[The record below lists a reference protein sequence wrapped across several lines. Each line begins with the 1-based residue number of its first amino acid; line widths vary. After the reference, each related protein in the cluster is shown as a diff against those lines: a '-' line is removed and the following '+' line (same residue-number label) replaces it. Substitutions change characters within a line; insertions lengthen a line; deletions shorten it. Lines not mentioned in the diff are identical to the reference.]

1 MLIRYLYYS
10 YFILLSFSYSFEES
24 FNTEIGQCH
33 LKIENSK
40 YDLGL
45 KRKIK
50 LSAEI
55 LTKNFGPV
63 SKNIYYI
70 NIINNK
76 KEVKRFPDWASG
88 IAIRNKVFILRNK
101 LSDVIVNHELCHIYQ
116 HKIKNSNTL
125 PSWFKEGMAMHFSK
139 DFFNQEAITLSE
151 SILLDYVIELDQL
164 HNISKLKDIKNIK
177 VAYQESLYAYQK
189 IISDYSSTAIK
200 NIFLQMNNN
209 IPFDIAFKNILGIEL
224 NNFELQIDEKIKEST
239 FTSILF
245 NLPSILIF
253 ISSIIITIIFIYI
266 RVRNKRT
273 IKRWEIEEKLELLD
287 EDNNSNDNN

>member
-164 HNISKLKDIKNIK
+164 HNISKLKNIK
-177 VAYQESLYAYQK
+177 
-189 IISDYSSTAIK
+189 
-200 NIFLQMNNN
+200 
-209 IPFDIAFKNILGIEL
+209 IL
-224 NNFELQIDEKIKEST
+224 K
-239 FTSILF
+239 
-245 NLPSILIF
+245 
-253 ISSIIITIIFIYI
+253 
-266 RVRNKRT
+266 
-273 IKRWEIEEKLELLD
+273 
-287 EDNNSNDNN
+287 